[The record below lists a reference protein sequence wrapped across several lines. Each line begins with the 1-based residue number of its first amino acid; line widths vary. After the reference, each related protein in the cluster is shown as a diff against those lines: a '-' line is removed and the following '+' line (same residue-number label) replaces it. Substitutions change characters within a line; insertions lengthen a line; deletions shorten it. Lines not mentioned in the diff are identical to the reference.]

1 MRLSELL
8 ISLALFLLASA
19 LFTSSFVNLK
29 SSSSAT
35 ESALLTNA
43 ATINTD
49 SLLRN
54 EIRQIEIPYWKNFEK
69 EYEIQK
75 EKLFQFALQK
85 NIEILSVSTV
95 YDKAHNSEGIRI
107 EWKKGNKIFVTQ
119 EFISQ
124 RIVNE
129 EK

>member
-29 SSSSAT
+29 RSSSAT

-54 EIRQIEIPYWKNFEK
+54 EIRQIEIPYWKNFEYLIGRILK
-69 EYEIQK
+69 
-75 EKLFQFALQK
+75 K
-85 NIEILSVSTV
+85 NMKFKRKNFFSLLC
-95 YDKAHNSEGIRI
+95 R
-107 EWKKGNKIFVTQ
+107 KI
-119 EFISQ
+119 
-124 RIVNE
+124 
-129 EK
+129 